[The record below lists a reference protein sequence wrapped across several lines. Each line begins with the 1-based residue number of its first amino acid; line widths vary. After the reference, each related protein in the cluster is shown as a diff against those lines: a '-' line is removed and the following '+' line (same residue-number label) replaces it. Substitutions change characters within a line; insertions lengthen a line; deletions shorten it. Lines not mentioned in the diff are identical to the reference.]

1 VVTDPSI
8 VWFAILVA
16 VTLQTSFLTPPV
28 GFALFYLKGVCPP
41 GVTLGHIYKGVIP
54 FVLLQITGLMIVFLI
69 PELATW
75 LPAKAYG
82 N

>member
-1 VVTDPSI
+1 
-8 VWFAILVA
+8 
-16 VTLQTSFLTPPV
+16 
-28 GFALFYLKGVCPP
+28 PP